1 MDEATILKS
10 WLTISYSKKRADE
23 NNIKEK
29 TPAGRTP
36 LGDKGLGRLS
46 TQRLADCC
54 EIFTCSDGSNEKL
67 HVAFDWREF
76 DKADQL
82 SKVPVFFERVSTS
95 QGKGTKLILTN
106 LHRPATWEGDEL
118 ASLKGQLSQLI
129 SPFIENRPFLVY
141 MTVNGESINIVQKI
155 HGVYIQP
162 DHTGQPSAFPQG
174 RAPERAASGVFL
186 LFCPEVSG
194 NRSEKYGK
202 PVVVIIAATAQSH
215 AEYCVQCMQA
225 NPDVTVIGT
234 QSAGTNGN
242 ISVFVLP
249 GGIRSCFS
257 GLDWHYPGG
266 WCVQGQGVRFDLE
279 VEPTIVG
286 IRAGRNETREAAVET
301 INDRFPRG

>member
-1 MDEATILKS
+1 M
-10 WLTISYSKKRADE
+10 
-23 NNIKEK
+23 
-29 TPAGRTP
+29 
-36 LGDKGLGRLS
+36 
-46 TQRLADCC
+46 
-54 EIFTCSDGSNEKL
+54 
-67 HVAFDWREF
+67 V
-76 DKADQL
+76 
-82 SKVPVFFERVSTS
+82 
-95 QGKGTKLILTN
+95 
-106 LHRPATWEGDEL
+106 
-118 ASLKGQLSQLI
+118 
-129 SPFIENRPFLVY
+129 
-141 MTVNGESINIVQKI
+141 MKI